1 MTKLGFLLSALWF
14 LMLKFSWADNN
25 GEEERLIFRRHLE
38 DYFVNVF
45 GFKPH
50 PWSVMYFQPKD
61 SVLGIRF

>member
-1 MTKLGFLLSALWF
+1 
-14 LMLKFSWADNN
+14 MLKFSWADNN